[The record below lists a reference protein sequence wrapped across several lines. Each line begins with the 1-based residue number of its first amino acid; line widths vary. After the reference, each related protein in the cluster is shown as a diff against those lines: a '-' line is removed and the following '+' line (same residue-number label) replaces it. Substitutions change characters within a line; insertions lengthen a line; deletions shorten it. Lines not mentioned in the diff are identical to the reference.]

1 LLLPVLLGLGPGR
14 LPLRGEQVLA
24 GRAGGGV
31 VVLRP
36 LLRRG
41 RTGRRRIGRGG
52 VRLPVRRARA
62 IGEGIPVL
70 ARVGRRALR
79 RGGRLGRGPG
89 LGGGGPGRRG
99 IGGGGVRRPVRR
111 ARALGEGIPVL
122 GRVGRRALRGGGRL
136 GRGGGGRLHGGRVDG
151 DRDPDLPAQLG

>member
-1 LLLPVLLGLGPGR
+1 RDRGGVREPVARPDDEGVEGVLRVQPGRLGRGRRGLGPVERLLLTAVRLGLRTLGRLLLPAVRLLPLLLGLLPGRLLLPLLLLLGLRLLLPVLLGLGPGR

-52 VRLPVRRARA
+52 VRLPVR
-62 IGEGIPVL
+62 
-70 ARVGRRALR
+70 
-79 RGGRLGRGPG
+79 
-89 LGGGGPGRRG
+89 
-99 IGGGGVRRPVRR
+99 
-111 ARALGEGIPVL
+111 
-122 GRVGRRALRGGGRL
+122 
-136 GRGGGGRLHGGRVDG
+136 
-151 DRDPDLPAQLG
+151 